1 MSVRVLQKAE
11 AKIELANER
20 DLLGAMLMKIK
31 GRGRSR
37 QGDSSDPDAGLDPGK
52 GERREKR
59 VE

>member
-1 MSVRVLQKAE
+1 MSVGVLQKAE
-11 AKIELANER
+11 AKIELTSER
-20 DLLGAMLMKIK
+20 DLLGAMPVKIK

-37 QGDSSDPDAGLDPGK
+37 QGDSSDPDAGLGPGK